1 VARELLPQ
9 QAPCQKRDGT
19 FLASARKR
27 SLRAGHEFQTRRNW
41 HGTCF
46 GKRRL
51 WHDCGTRIALPQ
63 QEHGR
68 FPIAKRILEDSWL
81 HGWHYFCYDLCQ
93 RTGQLRFAANVERL
107 IVYMWLTEI
116 LSELEREKNMRIY
129 VFPRLQRDGKL
140 TSAEAQLR
148 LARLTAAIELVNV
161 LRDAGVHQTDQLP
174 IRLIPE
180 PRLKAGAYS
189 NCNPPIIKGG
199 E

>member
-1 VARELLPQ
+1 
-9 QAPCQKRDGT
+9 
-19 FLASARKR
+19 
-27 SLRAGHEFQTRRNW
+27 
-41 HGTCF
+41 
-46 GKRRL
+46 
-51 WHDCGTRIALPQ
+51 
-63 QEHGR
+63 
-68 FPIAKRILEDSWL
+68 
-81 HGWHYFCYDLCQ
+81 
-93 RTGQLRFAANVERL
+93 
-107 IVYMWLTEI
+107 